1 MIDANQRAISLG
13 HPSYVWRF
21 GQDRRLGL
29 MQQYVPLAGRRVL
42 DVGCGLGLYLQRF
55 RTYSQQVCGVDAD
68 LEKLKQAGPTNVC
81 VALAEALPFADGSF
95 DVVNL
100 HEVIEHVNDDHQA
113 IREAHRCA
121 REGGRLVI
129 FAPNRL
135 YPFETHGVYW
145 RGKYH
150 FGNVPLI
157 NYLPSKWRARLCP
170 HVRVYTGR
178 DIENLFDGLTARTL
192 VHTQIYPGYDKIAS
206 RYPWLAS
213 FLRRVTYA
221 LENTPLRMFGLSH
234 FVVMEK
240 GRGERE

>member
-29 MQQYVPLAGRRVL
+29 MRQYVPLAGRRVL